1 MKKLPT
7 LMAIVA
13 VAGLMLV
20 GAPQD
25 AQARPKY
32 KSAVEKKYT
41 KIAEEL
47 KNDVKCNACHGLE
60 ADGKS
65 NKKLL
70 SDYAKALAEA
80 LGKKNETD
88 NEAIDKALNA
98 VAQKKNGDGKAY
110 GELLEGGKLPAPHE
124 SVKK

>member
-1 MKKLPT
+1 MKKLAT

-25 AQARPKY
+25 AQARPQY
-32 KSAVEKKYT
+32 KTAFEKKYS
-41 KIAEEL
+41 KVAEEM
-47 KNDVKCNACHGLE
+47 KNEAKCNGCHGLA

-65 NKKLL
+65 DKKLL
-70 SDYAKALAEA
+70 SDYATALKDA
-80 LGKKNETD
+80 LGKKNER
-88 NEAIDKALNA
+88 EADLINKAFDA
-98 VAQKKNGDGKAY
+98 VAQKKNGDGKPY

-124 SVKK
+124 SIKK